1 MNLNLWRNTETVIC
15 WFKGI
20 RNKNL
25 YKFVIFD
32 IKEFYPSITENLL
45 NKALTFG
52 KAHTVVSDDKKTII
66 HHVGNYLLYELSRL
80 YEKKDII

>member
-66 HHVGNYLLYELSRL
+66 HHVGNYLLHELSRL